1 MKRLDE
7 VCPRIQGGIPNVAL
21 SQGGAIMSFRVE
33 RTRGEAVTWIA
44 GMLTVVGAIVNCS
57 GVYIFVVLV
66 PLLLAA
72 ICLMMLGPLG
82 LGLAAHWQVIF
93 GILIGLF
100 AAKGTSELTNSRCS

>member
-1 MKRLDE
+1 
-7 VCPRIQGGIPNVAL
+7 
-21 SQGGAIMSFRVE
+21 MSFRVE